1 MTKLKNLISSICS
14 IPALLILFSLVF
26 ICACKGK
33 KEEKPNDDT
42 DYISYTVQRSLP
54 HDIKAF
60 TQGFTIHKGQLFES
74 TGQNT
79 SWIGVVNI
87 TTGLADKKIQLT
99 PDFFGEGITILNNKI
114 YQLTW
119 QDSTGFV
126 YDLTTF
132 KKIREFNYKT
142 EGWGLT
148 HDSTHLIM
156 SDGSATLYYLDTID
170 FTISKSI
177 KVTHNG
183 KPLTALN
190 ELEYVDGHI
199 YANVWQTNL
208 VAKINASTGTV
219 TGFLDLSPL
228 TRQAAMI
235 NPNQDVLNGIA
246 WHEGTKSLLVTGKY
260 WPLIY
265 VLKLKDQPSL

>member
-1 MTKLKNLISSICS
+1 MRII
-14 IPALLILFSLVF
+14 ILFAILLLS
-26 ICACKGK
+26 ISCSSK
-33 KEEKPNDDT
+33 KNETKESAL
-42 DYISYTVQRSLP
+42 DYLPYTVQRSLP

-60 TQGFTIHKGQLFES
+60 TQGFTIHKGQLYES

-79 SWIGVVNI
+79 SWIGVVNV
-87 TTGLADKKIQLT
+87 TTGIADKKIQLA
-99 PDFFGEGITILNNKI
+99 PEFFGEGITILNNKI

-119 QDSTGFV
+119 QDSVGFV
-126 YDLTTF
+126 YDLSTF
-132 KKIREFNYKT
+132 KKLREFNYKT

-156 SDGSATLYYLDTID
+156 SDGSATLYYLDTLS
-170 FTISKSI
+170 FTIAKSM
-177 KVTHNG
+177 KVTYNG
-183 KPLTALN
+183 KPLSALN
-190 ELEYVDGHI
+190 ELEYVDGFI

-208 VAKINASTGTV
+208 VAKINASTGIV
-219 TGFLDLSPL
+219 LGFLDLSPL
-228 TRQAAMI
+228 TQQAGMI

-265 VLKLKDQPSL
+265 ILKLKDQPTS

>member
-1 MTKLKNLISSICS
+1 MIEIQNTKHRSASF
-14 IPALLILFSLVF
+14 LILAFLSLTLLAG
-26 ICACKGK
+26 CTRKTA
-33 KEEKPNDDT
+33 EKPARET
-42 DYISYTVQRSLP
+42 TYIPYTVQRSLP

-60 TQGFTIHKGQLFES
+60 TQGFTIHKGQLYES

-79 SWIGVVNI
+79 SWIGIVNV
-87 TTGLADKKIQLT
+87 TTGLAEKKIQLT
-99 PDFFGEGITILNNKI
+99 PEFFGEGITILNNKI

-119 QDSTGFV
+119 QDSIGFV
-126 YDLTTF
+126 YDLATF
-132 KKIREFNYKT
+132 KKLREFNYNT

-156 SDGSATLYYLDTID
+156 SDGSSTLYYLDTLS
-170 FTISKSI
+170 FEVSKSLKI
-177 KVTHNG
+177 SYNG

-190 ELEYVDGHI
+190 ELEYVDGFI

-208 VAKINASTGTV
+208 VAKINAHTGIV
-219 TGFLDLSPL
+219 LGFLDLSAL
-228 TRQAAMI
+228 AQQAGMI

-265 VLKLKDQPSL
+265 ILKLKDQPTS

>member
-1 MTKLKNLISSICS
+1 MIKPTHLTSNICCHPLVLIFFC
-14 IPALLILFSLVF
+14 LIL
-26 ICACKGK
+26 AAGCKGK
-33 KEEKPNDDT
+33 KEEKSADET
-42 DYISYTVQRSLP
+42 TYISYTVQRSLP
-54 HDIKAF
+54 HDVKAF
-60 TQGFTIHKGQLFES
+60 TQGFTIHKGQLYES

-79 SWIGVVNI
+79 SWIGVVDI
-87 TTGLADKKIQLT
+87 KTGVAERKIELPAQ
-99 PDFFGEGITILNNKI
+99 FFGEGITILNNKI

-119 QDSTGFV
+119 QNNIGFV

-132 KKIREFNYKT
+132 KKLKEFNYSN

-148 HDSTHLIM
+148 HNNQQLIM
-156 SDGSATLYYLDTID
+156 SDGTDKLHFLDTLTLSI
-170 FTISKSI
+170 TKSLN
-177 KVTHNG
+177 VSYNG
-183 KPLTALN
+183 KPVTALN
-190 ELEYVDGHI
+190 ELEYMDGFI

-208 VAKINASTGTV
+208 LAKIDVTTGNV
-219 TGFLDLSPL
+219 EGFLDLAPL

-265 VLKLKDQPSL
+265 VLKIEK

>member
-1 MTKLKNLISSICS
+1 MRIIIPLVLFLLSVACSSKKDETKDSS
-14 IPALLILFSLVF
+14 
-26 ICACKGK
+26 
-33 KEEKPNDDT
+33 PN
-42 DYISYTVQRSLP
+42 YLPYTVQRSLP

-60 TQGFTIHKGQLFES
+60 TQGFTIHKGQLYES

-79 SWIGVVNI
+79 SWIGIVNV
-87 TTGLADKKIQLT
+87 TTGIADKKIQLA
-99 PDFFGEGITILNNKI
+99 PEFFGEGITILNNKI

-119 QDSTGFV
+119 QDSIGFV
-126 YDLTTF
+126 YDLASF
-132 KKIREFNYKT
+132 KKIKDFTYGT
-142 EGWGLT
+142 EGWGIT

-156 SDGSATLYYLDTID
+156 SDGSATLYYLDTLT
-170 FTISKSI
+170 FAVSKSV
-177 KVTHNG
+177 KVTNNG

-208 VAKINASTGTV
+208 IAKINASTGNV
-219 TGFLDLSPL
+219 IGFLDLSPL
-228 TRQAAMI
+228 TQQAGMI

-265 VLKLKDQPSL
+265 ILKLKDQPAS